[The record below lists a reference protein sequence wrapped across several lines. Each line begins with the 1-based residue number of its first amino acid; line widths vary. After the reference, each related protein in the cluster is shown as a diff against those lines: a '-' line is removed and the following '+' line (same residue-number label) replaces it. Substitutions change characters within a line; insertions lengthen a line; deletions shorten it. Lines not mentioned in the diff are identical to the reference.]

1 MSSEVFSVR
10 LCGGLEMTSV
20 FTSLAP
26 NLVRLVFMGA
36 GRQVIL
42 RTGEASHLGR
52 EVQAISLQPV
62 S

>member
-1 MSSEVFSVR
+1 MR

>member
-1 MSSEVFSVR
+1 MR
-10 LCGGLEMTSV
+10 LCGGLETTSV

-26 NLVRLVFMGA
+26 NLERLVFMGA
-36 GRQVIL
+36 GRRAIL
-42 RTGEASHLGR
+42 RTDEASDLGR